1 MICKNAASIRRQCL
15 GLATW
20 PILKSLKIN
29 LWHKRGGCEKIAWLF
44 TNRVQTRDAWSFMMI
59 TSFRF
64 GCAFA
69 AWATWCPLHHCMV
82 LIHIVFAITSFH
94 QFLRNQWQCSYRML
108 HTHCVRWR
116 ILSLNPSD
124 GQTQSFGTF
133 YEAMSLCRPG
143 TTWLKTQ
150 WWCVPRELPKSVRV
164 QGAWHGWWNWSP
176 SAGIGD
182 LNRLWLLLKNLLWMF
197 WLLRHRESTRSTWL
211 KDTSSLL
218 HHTEAIIPCRNLL
231 LLFALH
237 RTTCNRGW
245 DSFHSWGSASKW
257 YLEAGAIPDPKPK

>member
-1 MICKNAASIRRQCL
+1 MAVRRLHDFSPTGYKLEMLDLSWWFQAFVL
-15 GLATW
+15 GVPLQLE
-20 PILKSLKIN
+20 P
-29 LWHKRGGCEKIAWLF
+29 HDVHF
-44 TNRVQTRDAWSFMMI
+44 TTAWSSSI
-59 TSFRF
+59 SFLQS
-64 GCAFA
+64 
-69 AWATWCPLHHCMV
+69 PH
-82 LIHIVFAITSFH
+82 FH
-94 QFLRNQWQCSYRML
+94 QFPRNQWQCSYRML

-116 ILSLNPSD
+116 ILSLTPSD

-211 KDTSSLL
+211 KDTLSLL
-218 HHTEAIIPCRNLL
+218 HHTEAIIHCRNLL
-231 LLFALH
+231 LLFAEPH
-237 RTTCNRGW
+237 ATE
-245 DSFHSWGSASKW
+245 DEIPSIPEEAQASGILKQEQS
-257 YLEAGAIPDPKPK
+257 LIPNPNNTNVTAS